1 MAVSPLNAA
10 ILGTGMTRFGRMPGE
25 DLRSLS
31 EAAVAEALADAGLTP
46 SDVQLVMF
54 GNAVEGV
61 MHGQEMIRAEV
72 ALRHTGLPGVPM
84 INIENAC
91 ASSSSAFQLACMAV
105 SAGTAEV
112 VLVVGAEQLTHQ
124 DKQRTFSALATAV
137 DLYEHTDLAA
147 QVNGAGTTA
156 EGGTSHSPLM
166 DLYAAKANAFMD
178 YSGSTVEDLA
188 RVSVKNR
195 FHGSLNPRAQFRRPT
210 DLDSVLGSRMISDP
224 LRLLMCA
231 PIGDGAAAVVVTSS
245 EFARRSQRPSVLVNG
260 IGLTSNGADPHAAQP
275 VARAARA
282 AFNQAGLEPDD
293 VDVAEVH
300 DACSAAELWLYE
312 EVGLAKPGGAAQ
324 LIRSGATQLGG
335 SIPVNVSG
343 GLLARG
349 HPLGATGCAQLVEL
363 ADQLRGRCGDRQVPG
378 ARIALAQNS
387 GGILD
392 DGDEAVAA
400 VTILIQASA

>member
-1 MAVSPLNAA
+1 MNVA
-10 ILGTGMTRFGRMPGE
+10 ILGTGMTRFGRLPGE

-31 EAAVAEALADAGLTP
+31 EAAVAEALGDADVLP
-46 SDVQLVMF
+46 RYVQMVLF

-61 MHGQEMIRAEV
+61 MHGQEMIRAQV
-72 ALRHTGLPGVPM
+72 ALRRTGLHGVPM
-84 INIENAC
+84 INVENAC

-105 SAGTAEV
+105 TAGTADV
-112 VLVVGAEQLTHQ
+112 VLVVGAEQLSHQ
-124 DKQRTFSALATAV
+124 DKERSFSALATAV
-137 DLYEHTDLAA
+137 DLSEHLSLAA
-147 QVNGAGTTA
+147 RVSATGVVAL
-156 EGGTSHSPLM
+156 EDSTSHSPLM
-166 DLYAAKANAFMD
+166 DLYAAKSRAFMKS
-178 YSGSTVEDLA
+178 SGSTAEDLA

-195 FHGSLNPRAQFRRPT
+195 RHGALNPLAQFRRSV
-210 DLDSVLGSRMISDP
+210 DLATVLGSRMISDP

-231 PIGDGAAAVVVTSS
+231 PIGDGAAAVVVTSADY
-245 EFARRSQRPSVLVNG
+245 ARRSGRPHVLVSG
-260 IGLTSNGADPHAAQP
+260 FALTSNGTDPHAAQP

-293 VDVAEVH
+293 IDVAEVH

-312 EVGLAKPGGAAQ
+312 EIGLAKPGGAPQ
-324 LIRSGATQLGG
+324 LIRSGATELGG
-335 SIPVNVSG
+335 TIPVNVSG

-363 ADQLRGRCGDRQVPG
+363 TNQLRGRCDDRQVPG
-378 ARIALAQNS
+378 ARVALAQNS

-400 VTILIQASA
+400 VTILSRADA